1 MNIATDRP
9 IKIFCKNGEYG
20 NMYSTG
26 ISKKQEDGTYLN
38 AYIPVKFKKGTEPN
52 KETNIYIKN
61 AWLTPTKD
69 LKIII
74 FVNEYELVSE
84 VAHRELNNE
93 PTGFEDMGTSFKA
106 DELVISDNDL
116 LPF

>member
-9 IKIFCKNGEYG
+9 VKIFCKSGEYG

-38 AYIPVKFKKGTEPN
+38 AYMPVQFKKGTEPN
-52 KETNIYIKN
+52 KEANIYIKS

-69 LKIII
+69 LKIRI
-74 FVNEYELVSE
+74 FINEYELVSE
-84 VAHRELNNE
+84 VAHRELNVENE
-93 PTGFEDMGTSFKA
+93 FEDMGTTFKS
-106 DELVISDNDL
+106 DELILTDDD